1 VQNSWLDPKKVRQ
14 MTVIGSRRMIVYDD
28 TEPLEKLKIYDAR
41 VEVPPHYDTFA
52 EFTYSYHYGDAYVP
66 YIKQDEPL
74 KLECQHF
81 LECIH
86 SGSEPITSGH
96 LGLEVVRILEA
107 AGQSLGQQG
116 TAVDLE
122 FADSR
127 ANGHSNGNGHT
138 VNGDGQNNGNGL
150 RNGNANGRSKTHSNG
165 NGHGNT
171 NGNGHGAQLP
181 TAPASP
187 LVSA

>member
-1 VQNSWLDPKKVRQ
+1 
-14 MTVIGSRRMIVYDD
+14 MIVYDD

-81 LECIH
+81 LDCVRD
-86 SGSEPITSGH
+86 SAVPLTNGR

-107 AGQSLGQQG
+107 ADESLQLQG
-116 TAVDLE
+116 ASVSLAELAPWNQGITVLQGNG
-122 FADSR
+122 
-127 ANGHSNGNGHT
+127 NGHSNGKAVVQG
-138 VNGDGQNNGNGL
+138 
-150 RNGNANGRSKTHSNG
+150 NG
-165 NGHGNT
+165 NGHAI
-171 NGNGHGAQLP
+171 GNGSVVKV
-181 TAPASP
+181 PAH
-187 LVSA
+187 VSAPVRASV